1 MKLINLIFVF
11 SLFFLITACGGSG
24 KKKTVSTDQ
33 KISLPETDLE
43 KGAVLYR
50 AKCMNCHMKSGKGIE
65 KFYPPLAGSNYL
77 SENLEE
83 AIYMVKFG
91 SNKPI
96 KVNGVKYNSLMPASG
111 LTDEELVLVFNY
123 ILNSW
128 GNSYGSVTLD
138 QVKAVKRK

>member
-1 MKLINLIFVF
+1 MKLINLIFVLF
-11 SLFFLITACGGSG
+11 SFLLVTACGGSD

-33 KISLPETDLE
+33 NISLSETDLE

-65 KFYPPLAGSNYL
+65 KFYPPLADSDYL
-77 SENLEE
+77 RENLED

-96 KVNGVKYNSLMPASG
+96 KVNGVKYNGLMPASG

-128 GNSYGSVTLD
+128 GNDYGSITLD
-138 QVKAVKRK
+138 QIKTVKRK

>member
-1 MKLINLIFVF
+1 MKLINLIFAF
-11 SLFFLITACGGSG
+11 SLLLLIIACGGSE
-24 KKKTVSTDQ
+24 KKKVVSTNQ
-33 KISLPETDLE
+33 NISLSEKDIE

-50 AKCMNCHMKSGKGIE
+50 AKCMNCHMQTGKGID
-65 KFYPPLAGSNYL
+65 KFFPPLADSDYL
-77 SENLEE
+77 RENLDD

-96 KVNGVKYNSLMPASG
+96 TVNGVKYNSLMPASG

-128 GNSYGSVTLD
+128 GNDYGSITLD

>member
-11 SLFFLITACGGSG
+11 SLFFLITGCGGSD
-24 KKKTVSTDQ
+24 KKKAVSTDLN
-33 KISLPETDLE
+33 ISLSETDLE

-65 KFYPPLAGSNYL
+65 KFYPPLAESDYL
-77 SENLEE
+77 RENLED
-83 AIYMVKFG
+83 AIYMVKYG

-96 KVNGVKYNSLMPASG
+96 KVNGIKFNSLMPDSG

-128 GNSYGSVTLD
+128 GNDYGSITLG
-138 QVKAVKRK
+138 QIKAVKRK